1 MKRKGICLLLIFC
14 FLLINILQVQSD
26 VAKAKDTSPKEGYFF
41 SRAYVWGKYEIM
53 DKWFAYFHIYN
64 SDITNNTINVLGYQ
78 NDDHLWHRVMA
89 HDVIGGPRI
98 GFIGRHQCFI
108 FAFGYLGLTVQ
119 GVNASSS
126 RWM

>member
-1 MKRKGICLLLIFC
+1 M
-14 FLLINILQVQSD
+14 QVQSD
-26 VAKAKDTSPKEGYFF
+26 VAKAKNTSSDEGYYF
-41 SRAYVWGKYEIM
+41 SKAYVWGKYEIM

-64 SDITNNTINVLGYQ
+64 SDINNNTINVWGYK
-78 NDDHLWHRVMA
+78 NWEHRWYRVMA
-89 HDVIGGPRI
+89 NDVEGGLRV